1 MKSVHK
7 YAAERKK
14 CKEIIGKRVCAKD
27 VTTLFFAFH
36 IILFSNSR
44 RSWVHSHKAT
54 NVATLGNI

>member
-1 MKSVHK
+1 MPLDG
-7 YAAERKK
+7 K
-14 CKEIIGKRVCAKD
+14 CKEIIGKRVCAKN

-44 RSWVHSHKAT
+44 RNWVHSHKAT